1 MKILFVTSEF
11 GSNGGGLSLSSERV
25 FNYLSERY
33 SVQIVNPK
41 NPQVLVADGGY
52 NQELASAIR
61 HENNLKIDAYQYQ
74 DKDIDYVIA
83 FSGGFNGYYAS
94 ILAQRINS
102 SFILCLRGTDVNLA
116 KWSPTETFYL
126 RESAIHSYKVV
137 CLSREMI
144 ENLRLIDNSFCAKCV
159 LIPNP
164 IVSGE
169 GVAFTAKRNPAIVI
183 GTASTHLNEKKGV
196 ANLLSMVKL
205 AKEGGIEINL
215 ELVGEVDADLYESY
229 IKIINNF
236 EISDHI
242 TFHGRVSRSEL
253 SLLMKNW
260 DLYVQTSVCEG
271 HPNSVIES
279 LENGVGFISTRTG
292 YIFEKLHCDFPEFFF
307 DDNTPASML
316 KGILALINDKKLAPR
331 SEQLRDN
338 LLKSSDSN
346 AIKDLWY
353 KLLESP
359 SKEVRCAFDGD
370 NILSVGLHDVQG
382 EVHDSITTPIDV
394 FWQFVDFIYNHG
406 MGLCSM
412 RYYLS
417 MPPKERQSWIVCTF
431 DDGYVGLYN
440 HALPILSKYGFS
452 ATVFVCTS
460 LIGHDNKWNN
470 KDSKMRRHLNMD
482 ELSTLN
488 NQGWES
494 ASHGVHH
501 YNFLKL
507 TDIELENEI
516 KQSKEQIDSL
526 FGSSDCLAY
535 PYGANNAYIQ
545 QCVSPYYKYAFAVN
559 QGGTSLSAD
568 AHQLRRY
575 SISEIYKILTVE
587 S

>member
-61 HENNLKIDAYQYQ
+61 HENDLKIDAYQYK

-83 FSGGFNGYYAS
+83 FGGGFNGYYAS
-94 ILAQRINS
+94 ILSQRINS

-116 KWSPTETFYL
+116 KWSPIETFYL
-126 RESAIHSYKVV
+126 KESAIHSHKVV
-137 CLSREMI
+137 CLSRDMI
-144 ENLRLIDNSFCAKCV
+144 ENLRLIDKSLCIKCV
-159 LIPNP
+159 LIPNS
-164 IVSGE
+164 IVGGGDVTFMEKQNS
-169 GVAFTAKRNPAIVI
+169 TIVI

-196 ANLLSMVKL
+196 ANLLSLVKL
-205 AKEGGIEINL
+205 AKEGGIDINL
-215 ELVGEVDADLYESY
+215 ELVGEIDADLYESY
-229 IKIINNF
+229 VKIINNF

-242 TFHGRVSRSEL
+242 TFHGRISRPEL
-253 SLLMKNW
+253 SLLMRDW
-260 DLYVQTSVCEG
+260 DLYVQASVCEG

-279 LENGVGFISTRTG
+279 LENGISFISTRTG
-292 YIFEKLHCDFPEFFF
+292 YIFEKLHCDFPEYFF

-316 KGILALINDKKLAPR
+316 KGVLALLNDKKLALR

-346 AIKDLWY
+346 TIKKLWY

-359 SKEVRCAFDGD
+359 SKEMYCAFDGD

-382 EVHDSITTPIDV
+382 EVYDSITTPIDV
-394 FWQFVDFIYNHG
+394 FRQFVDFIYNHG

-431 DDGYVGLYN
+431 DDGYAGLYS

-460 LIGHDNKWNN
+460 LIGYDNKWNN
-470 KDSKMRRHLNMD
+470 KDSKMRMHLNMD
-482 ELSTLN
+482 ELSALN
-488 NQGWES
+488 NQGWEI

-507 TDIELENEI
+507 TDIELEYEI
-516 KQSKEQIDSL
+516 QQSKEQIDSL
-526 FGSSDCLAY
+526 FGPSDCFAY
-535 PYGANNAYIQ
+535 PYGANL
-545 QCVSPYYKYAFAVN
+545 
-559 QGGTSLSAD
+559 SLI
-568 AHQLRRY
+568 H
-575 SISEIYKILTVE
+575 I
-587 S
+587 

>member
-1 MKILFVTSEF
+1 
-11 GSNGGGLSLSSERV
+11 
-25 FNYLSERY
+25 
-33 SVQIVNPK
+33 
-41 NPQVLVADGGY
+41 
-52 NQELASAIR
+52 
-61 HENNLKIDAYQYQ
+61 
-74 DKDIDYVIA
+74 
-83 FSGGFNGYYAS
+83 
-94 ILAQRINS
+94 
-102 SFILCLRGTDVNLA
+102 
-116 KWSPTETFYL
+116 
-126 RESAIHSYKVV
+126 
-137 CLSREMI
+137 
-144 ENLRLIDNSFCAKCV
+144 
-159 LIPNP
+159 
-164 IVSGE
+164 
-169 GVAFTAKRNPAIVI
+169 
-183 GTASTHLNEKKGV
+183 
-196 ANLLSMVKL
+196 MVKL

-412 RYYLS
+412 RYCLS

-452 ATVFVCTS
+452 ATVFICTS

-488 NQGWES
+488 NQGWEI

>member
-61 HENNLKIDAYQYQ
+61 HENDLKIDAYQYK

-83 FSGGFNGYYAS
+83 FGGGFNGYYAS
-94 ILAQRINS
+94 ILSQRINS

-116 KWSPTETFYL
+116 KWSPIETFYL
-126 RESAIHSYKVV
+126 KESAIHSHKVV

-144 ENLRLIDNSFCAKCV
+144 ENLRLIDKSLCIKCV
-159 LIPNP
+159 LIPNS
-164 IVSGE
+164 IVGGGDVTFMEKQNS
-169 GVAFTAKRNPAIVI
+169 TIVI

-196 ANLLSMVKL
+196 ANLLSLVKL
-205 AKEGGIEINL
+205 AKEGGIDINL
-215 ELVGEVDADLYESY
+215 ELVGEIDADLYESY
-229 IKIINNF
+229 VKIINNF

-242 TFHGRVSRSEL
+242 TFHGRISRPEL
-253 SLLMKNW
+253 SLLMRDW
-260 DLYVQTSVCEG
+260 DLYVQASVCEG

-279 LENGVGFISTRTG
+279 LENGISFISTRTG
-292 YIFEKLHCDFPEFFF
+292 YIFEKLHCDFPEYFF

-316 KGILALINDKKLAPR
+316 KGVLALLNDKKLALR

-346 AIKDLWY
+346 TIKKLWY

-359 SKEVRCAFDGD
+359 SKEMYCAFDGD

-382 EVHDSITTPIDV
+382 EVYDSITTPIDV
-394 FWQFVDFIYNHG
+394 FRQFVDFIYNHG

-431 DDGYVGLYN
+431 DDGYAGLYS

-460 LIGHDNKWNN
+460 LIGYDNKWNN
-470 KDSKMRRHLNMD
+470 KDSKMRMHLNMD
-482 ELSTLN
+482 ELSALN
-488 NQGWES
+488 NQGWEI

-507 TDIELENEI
+507 TDIELEYEI
-516 KQSKEQIDSL
+516 QQSKEQIDSL
-526 FGSSDCLAY
+526 FGPSDCFAY
-535 PYGANNAYIQ
+535 PYGAKHPTM
-545 QCVSPYYKYAFAVN
+545 C
-559 QGGTSLSAD
+559 L
-568 AHQLRRY
+568 
-575 SISEIYKILTVE
+575 ILLQICFCC
-587 S
+587 

>member
-61 HENNLKIDAYQYQ
+61 HENDLKIDAYQYK

-83 FSGGFNGYYAS
+83 FGGGFNGYYAS
-94 ILAQRINS
+94 ILSQRINS

-116 KWSPTETFYL
+116 KWSPIETFYL
-126 RESAIHSYKVV
+126 KESAIHSHKVV

-144 ENLRLIDNSFCAKCV
+144 ENLRLIDKSLCIKCV
-159 LIPNP
+159 LIPNS
-164 IVSGE
+164 IVGGGDVTFMEKQNS
-169 GVAFTAKRNPAIVI
+169 TIVI

-196 ANLLSMVKL
+196 ANLLSLVKL
-205 AKEGGIEINL
+205 AKEGGIDINL
-215 ELVGEVDADLYESY
+215 ELVGEIDADLYESY
-229 IKIINNF
+229 VKIINNF
-236 EISDHI
+236 EISDYI
-242 TFHGRVSRSEL
+242 TFHGRISRPEL
-253 SLLMKNW
+253 SLLMRDW
-260 DLYVQTSVCEG
+260 DLYAQASVCEG

-279 LENGVGFISTRTG
+279 LENGISFISTRTG
-292 YIFEKLHCDFPEFFF
+292 YIFEKLHCDFPEYFF

-316 KGILALINDKKLAPR
+316 KGVLALLNDKKLALR

-346 AIKDLWY
+346 TIKKLWY

-359 SKEVRCAFDGD
+359 SKEMYCAFDGD

-382 EVHDSITTPIDV
+382 EVYDSITTPIDV
-394 FWQFVDFIYNHG
+394 FRQFVDFIYNHG

-431 DDGYVGLYN
+431 DDGYAGLYS

-460 LIGHDNKWNN
+460 LIGYDNKWNN
-470 KDSKMRRHLNMD
+470 KDSKMRMHLNMD
-482 ELSTLN
+482 ELSALN
-488 NQGWES
+488 NQGWEI

-507 TDIELENEI
+507 TDIELEYEI
-516 KQSKEQIDSL
+516 QQSKEQIDSL
-526 FGSSDCLAY
+526 FGPSDCFAY

-545 QCVSPYYKYAFAVN
+545 QCVSSYYRYAFAVN

-568 AHQLRRY
+568 TYQLRRY

>member
-61 HENNLKIDAYQYQ
+61 HENDLKIDAYQYK

-83 FSGGFNGYYAS
+83 FGGGFNGYYAS
-94 ILAQRINS
+94 ILSQRINS

-116 KWSPTETFYL
+116 KWSPIETFYL
-126 RESAIHSYKVV
+126 KESAIHSHKVV

-144 ENLRLIDNSFCAKCV
+144 ENLRLIDKSLCIKCV
-159 LIPNP
+159 LIPNS
-164 IVSGE
+164 IVGGGDVTFMEKQNS
-169 GVAFTAKRNPAIVI
+169 TIVI

-196 ANLLSMVKL
+196 ANLLSLVKL
-205 AKEGGIEINL
+205 AKEGGIDINL
-215 ELVGEVDADLYESY
+215 ELVGEIDADLYESY
-229 IKIINNF
+229 VKIINNF

-242 TFHGRVSRSEL
+242 TFHGRISRPEL
-253 SLLMKNW
+253 SLLMRDW
-260 DLYVQTSVCEG
+260 DLYVQASVCEG

-279 LENGVGFISTRTG
+279 LENGISFISTRTG
-292 YIFEKLHCDFPEFFF
+292 YIFEKLHCDFPEYFF

-316 KGILALINDKKLAPR
+316 KGVLALLNDKKLALR

-346 AIKDLWY
+346 TIKKLWY

-359 SKEVRCAFDGD
+359 SKEMYCAFDGD

-382 EVHDSITTPIDV
+382 EVYDSITTPIDV
-394 FWQFVDFIYNHG
+394 FRQFVDFIYNHG

-431 DDGYVGLYN
+431 DDGYAGLYS

-460 LIGHDNKWNN
+460 LIGYDNKWNN
-470 KDSKMRRHLNMD
+470 KDSKMRMHLNMD
-482 ELSTLN
+482 ELSALN
-488 NQGWES
+488 NQGWEI

-507 TDIELENEI
+507 TDIELEYEI
-516 KQSKEQIDSL
+516 QQSKEQIDSL
-526 FGSSDCLAY
+526 FGPSDCFAY
-535 PYGANNAYIQ
+535 PYGANNAYWKIQ
-545 QCVSPYYKYAFAVN
+545 CKLPPKTKRFCPLVLK
-559 QGGTSLSAD
+559 
-568 AHQLRRY
+568 
-575 SISEIYKILTVE
+575 
-587 S
+587 

>member
-41 NPQVLVADGGY
+41 SPHVLVADGGY
-52 NQELASAIR
+52 NQDLASAIR
-61 HENNLKIDAYQYQ
+61 HENDLKIDACQY
-74 DKDIDYVIA
+74 KDIDYVIA
-83 FSGGFNGYYAS
+83 FGGSFNGYYAS

-126 RESAIHSYKVV
+126 RESAIHSYKIV
-137 CLSREMI
+137 CLSKEMI
-144 ENLRLIDNSFCAKCV
+144 ENLRLIDNSLCGKCV
-159 LIPNP
+159 LIPNS
-164 IVSGE
+164 IVGGGDVTFAEKQKS
-169 GVAFTAKRNPAIVI
+169 TIVI
-183 GTASTHLNEKKGV
+183 GTASTHLNEKKGI
-196 ANLLSMVKL
+196 ANLISLVKL
-205 AKEGGIEINL
+205 AKEGGIDINL

-229 IKIINNF
+229 VKIINDF
-236 EISDHI
+236 EISDRI
-242 TFHGRVSRSEL
+242 NFHGRVSRSEL
-253 SLLMKNW
+253 SLLMKDW
-260 DLYVQTSVCEG
+260 DLYVQASVCEG
-271 HPNSVIES
+271 HPNSVIEA
-279 LENGVGFISTRTG
+279 LENGVCFISTRTG
-292 YIFEKLHCDFPEFFF
+292 YIFETLHCDFPEFFF
-307 DDNTPASML
+307 EDNTPASML
-316 KGILALINDKKLAPR
+316 KGVLALLNDKKLPLR
-331 SEQLRDN
+331 SKQLRDS
-338 LLKSSDSN
+338 LLKSSNSSS
-346 AIKDLWY
+346 IKELWY

-359 SKEVRCAFDGD
+359 SKKAHCAFDVD

-382 EVHDSITTPIDV
+382 DSHDSITTPIDV
-394 FWQFVDFIYNHG
+394 FRQFVDFIYNQG

-417 MPPKERQSWIVCTF
+417 MPVKERQSWIVCTF
-431 DDGYVGLYN
+431 DDGYAGLYN
-440 HALPILSKYGFS
+440 YALPILSKYGFS
-452 ATVFVCTS
+452 ATVFICTS
-460 LIGHDNKWNN
+460 LIGKDNKWNN
-470 KDSKMRRHLNMD
+470 KDSKSRMHLNME

-488 NQGWES
+488 NQGWEI

-507 TDIELENEI
+507 TDIELEYEI
-516 KQSKEQIDSL
+516 KQSKEQIDDL
-526 FGSSDCLAY
+526 FGPSDCFAY

-545 QCVSPYYKYAFAVN
+545 QCVALCYKYAFAVN

-575 SISEIYKILTVE
+575 SLSEIYKILSVE

>member
-61 HENNLKIDAYQYQ
+61 HENDLKIDAYQYK

-83 FSGGFNGYYAS
+83 FGGGFNGYYAS
-94 ILAQRINS
+94 ILSQRINS

-116 KWSPTETFYL
+116 KWSPIETFYL
-126 RESAIHSYKVV
+126 KESAIHSHKVV

-144 ENLRLIDNSFCAKCV
+144 ENLRLIDKSLCIKCV
-159 LIPNP
+159 LIPNS
-164 IVSGE
+164 IVGGE
-169 GVAFTAKRNPAIVI
+169 DVTFMEKQNSTIVI

-196 ANLLSMVKL
+196 ANLLSLVKL
-205 AKEGGIEINL
+205 AKEGGIDINL
-215 ELVGEVDADLYESY
+215 ELVGEIDADLYESY
-229 IKIINNF
+229 VKIINNF

-242 TFHGRVSRSEL
+242 TFHGRISRPEL
-253 SLLMKNW
+253 SLLMRDW
-260 DLYVQTSVCEG
+260 DLYVQASVCEG

-279 LENGVGFISTRTG
+279 LENGISFISTKTG
-292 YIFEKLHCDFPEFFF
+292 YIFEKLHCDFPEYFF

-316 KGILALINDKKLAPR
+316 KGVLALLNDKKLALR

-346 AIKDLWY
+346 TIKNLWY

-359 SKEVRCAFDGD
+359 SKEVYCAFDGD

-382 EVHDSITTPIDV
+382 EVYDSITTPIDV
-394 FWQFVDFIYNHG
+394 FRQFVDFIYNHG

-431 DDGYVGLYN
+431 DDGYAGLYS

-460 LIGHDNKWNN
+460 LIGYDNKWNN
-470 KDSKMRRHLNMD
+470 KDSKMRMHLNMN
-482 ELSTLN
+482 ELSALN
-488 NQGWES
+488 NQGWEI

-507 TDIELENEI
+507 TDIELEYEI
-516 KQSKEQIDSL
+516 QQSKEQIDSL
-526 FGSSDCLAY
+526 FGPSSCFAY

-545 QCVSPYYKYAFAVN
+545 QCVSSYYRYAFAVN

-568 AHQLRRY
+568 TYQLRRY

>member
-41 NPQVLVADGGY
+41 SPHVLVADGGY
-52 NQELASAIR
+52 NQDLASAIR
-61 HENNLKIDAYQYQ
+61 HENDLKIDVCQY
-74 DKDIDYVIA
+74 KDIDYVIA
-83 FSGGFNGYYAS
+83 FGGSFNGYYAS

-126 RESAIHSYKVV
+126 RESAIHSYKIV
-137 CLSREMI
+137 CLSKEMI
-144 ENLRLIDNSFCAKCV
+144 ENLRLIDNSLCGKCV

-164 IVSGE
+164 IIGGGDVTFVEKQKS
-169 GVAFTAKRNPAIVI
+169 TIVI
-183 GTASTHLNEKKGV
+183 GTASTHLNEKKGI
-196 ANLLSMVKL
+196 ANLISLVKL
-205 AKEGGIEINL
+205 AKEGGIDINL

-229 IKIINNF
+229 VKIINDF
-236 EISDHI
+236 EISDRI
-242 TFHGRVSRSEL
+242 NFHGRVSRSEL
-253 SLLMKNW
+253 SLLMKDW
-260 DLYVQTSVCEG
+260 YLYVQASVCEG
-271 HPNSVIES
+271 HPNSVIEA
-279 LENGVGFISTRTG
+279 LENGVCFISTRTG
-292 YIFEKLHCDFPEFFF
+292 YIFETLHCDFPEFFF
-307 DDNTPASML
+307 EDNTPASML
-316 KGILALINDKKLAPR
+316 KGVLALLNDKKLPLR
-331 SEQLRDN
+331 SKQLRDS
-338 LLKSSDSN
+338 LLKSSNSSS
-346 AIKDLWY
+346 IKELWY

-359 SKEVRCAFDGD
+359 SKKAHCAFDVD

-382 EVHDSITTPIDV
+382 DSHDSITTPIDV
-394 FWQFVDFIYNHG
+394 FQQFVDFIYNQG

-431 DDGYVGLYN
+431 DDGYAGLYN
-440 HALPILSKYGFS
+440 YALPILSKYGFS
-452 ATVFVCTS
+452 ATVFICTS
-460 LIGHDNKWNN
+460 LIGKDNKWNN
-470 KDSKMRRHLNMD
+470 KDSKSRMHLNME

-488 NQGWES
+488 NQGWEI

-507 TDIELENEI
+507 TDIELEYEI
-516 KQSKEQIDSL
+516 KQSKEQIDDL
-526 FGSSDCLAY
+526 FGPSDCFAY
-535 PYGANNAYIQ
+535 PYGANNAYLQ
-545 QCVSPYYKYAFAVN
+545 QCVALCYKYAFAVN

-575 SISEIYKILTVE
+575 SISEIYKILSVE

>member
-61 HENNLKIDAYQYQ
+61 HENDLKIDAYQYK

-83 FSGGFNGYYAS
+83 FGGGFNGYYAS
-94 ILAQRINS
+94 ILSQRINS

-116 KWSPTETFYL
+116 KWSPIETFYL
-126 RESAIHSYKVV
+126 KESAIHSHKVV

-144 ENLRLIDNSFCAKCV
+144 ENLRLIDKSLCIKCV
-159 LIPNP
+159 LIPNS
-164 IVSGE
+164 IVGGE
-169 GVAFTAKRNPAIVI
+169 DVTFMEKQNSTIVI

-196 ANLLSMVKL
+196 ANLLSLVKL
-205 AKEGGIEINL
+205 AKEGGIDINL
-215 ELVGEVDADLYESY
+215 ELVGEIDADLYESY
-229 IKIINNF
+229 VKIINNF

-242 TFHGRVSRSEL
+242 TFHGRISRPEL
-253 SLLMKNW
+253 SLLMRDW
-260 DLYVQTSVCEG
+260 DLYVQASVCEG

-279 LENGVGFISTRTG
+279 LENGISFISTKTG
-292 YIFEKLHCDFPEFFF
+292 YIFEKLHCDFPEYFF

-316 KGILALINDKKLAPR
+316 KGVLALLNDKKLALR
-331 SEQLRDN
+331 SEQLRDS

-346 AIKDLWY
+346 TIKNLWY

-359 SKEVRCAFDGD
+359 SKEVYCAFDGD

-382 EVHDSITTPIDV
+382 EVYDSITTPIDV
-394 FWQFVDFIYNHG
+394 FRQFVDFIYNHG

-431 DDGYVGLYN
+431 DDGYAGLYS

-460 LIGHDNKWNN
+460 LIGYDNKWNN
-470 KDSKMRRHLNMD
+470 KDSKMRMHLNMD
-482 ELSTLN
+482 ELSALN
-488 NQGWES
+488 NQGWEI

-507 TDIELENEI
+507 TDIELEYEI
-516 KQSKEQIDSL
+516 QQSKEQIDSL
-526 FGSSDCLAY
+526 FGPSDCFTY

-545 QCVSPYYKYAFAVN
+545 QCVSSYYRYAFAVN

-568 AHQLRRY
+568 TYQLRRY

>member
-61 HENNLKIDAYQYQ
+61 HENDLKIDAYQYK

-83 FSGGFNGYYAS
+83 FGGGFNGYYAS
-94 ILAQRINS
+94 ILSQRINS

-116 KWSPTETFYL
+116 KWSPIETFYL
-126 RESAIHSYKVV
+126 KESAIHSHKVV

-144 ENLRLIDNSFCAKCV
+144 ENLRLIDKSLCIKCV
-159 LIPNP
+159 LIPNS
-164 IVSGE
+164 IVGGGDVTFMEKQNS
-169 GVAFTAKRNPAIVI
+169 TIVI

-196 ANLLSMVKL
+196 ANLLSLVKL
-205 AKEGGIEINL
+205 AKEGGIDINL
-215 ELVGEVDADLYESY
+215 ELVGEIDADLYESY
-229 IKIINNF
+229 VKIINNF

-242 TFHGRVSRSEL
+242 TFHGRISRPEL
-253 SLLMKNW
+253 SLLMRDW
-260 DLYVQTSVCEG
+260 DLYVQASVCEG

-279 LENGVGFISTRTG
+279 LENGISFISTRTG
-292 YIFEKLHCDFPEFFF
+292 YIFEKLHCDFPEYFF

-316 KGILALINDKKLAPR
+316 KGVLALLNDKKLALR

-346 AIKDLWY
+346 TIKKLWY

-359 SKEVRCAFDGD
+359 SKEMYCAFDGD

-382 EVHDSITTPIDV
+382 EVYDSITTPIDV
-394 FWQFVDFIYNHG
+394 FRQFVDFIYNHG

-431 DDGYVGLYN
+431 DDGYAGLYS

-460 LIGHDNKWNN
+460 LIGYDNKWNN
-470 KDSKMRRHLNMD
+470 KDSKMRMHLNMD
-482 ELSTLN
+482 ELSALN
-488 NQGWES
+488 NQGWEI

-507 TDIELENEI
+507 TDIELEYEI
-516 KQSKEQIDSL
+516 QQSKEQIDSL
-526 FGSSDCLAY
+526 FGPSDCFAY

-545 QCVSPYYKYAFAVN
+545 HCVSSYYRYAFAVN

-568 AHQLRRY
+568 TYQLRRY

>member
-61 HENNLKIDAYQYQ
+61 HENDLKIDAYQYQ

-83 FSGGFNGYYAS
+83 FGGGFNGYYAS

-116 KWSPTETFYL
+116 KWSPIETFYL
-126 RESAIHSYKVV
+126 RESAVHSHKVV

-144 ENLRLIDNSFCAKCV
+144 ENLRLIDKSLCIKCV
-159 LIPNP
+159 LIPNS
-164 IVSGE
+164 IVGGGDVTFMEKQNS
-169 GVAFTAKRNPAIVI
+169 TIVI

-196 ANLLSMVKL
+196 ANLLSLVKL
-205 AKEGGIEINL
+205 AKEGGIDINL
-215 ELVGEVDADLYESY
+215 ELVGEIDADLYESY
-229 IKIINNF
+229 VKIINNF

-242 TFHGRVSRSEL
+242 TFHGRISRPEL
-253 SLLMKNW
+253 SLLMRDW
-260 DLYVQTSVCEG
+260 DLYVQASVCEG

-279 LENGVGFISTRTG
+279 LENGISFISTRTG
-292 YIFEKLHCDFPEFFF
+292 YIFEKLHCDFPEYFF
-307 DDNTPASML
+307 DDNTPTSML
-316 KGILALINDKKLAPR
+316 KGILALLNNKKLALR

-346 AIKDLWY
+346 TIKDLWY

-359 SKEVRCAFDGD
+359 SKEVHCAFDGD

-394 FWQFVDFIYNHG
+394 FRQFVDFIYDHG

-431 DDGYVGLYN
+431 
-440 HALPILSKYGFS
+440 
-452 ATVFVCTS
+452 
-460 LIGHDNKWNN
+460 
-470 KDSKMRRHLNMD
+470 
-482 ELSTLN
+482 
-488 NQGWES
+488 
-494 ASHGVHH
+494 
-501 YNFLKL
+501 
-507 TDIELENEI
+507 
-516 KQSKEQIDSL
+516 
-526 FGSSDCLAY
+526 
-535 PYGANNAYIQ
+535 ANS
-545 QCVSPYYKYAFAVN
+545 V
-559 QGGTSLSAD
+559 
-568 AHQLRRY
+568 
-575 SISEIYKILTVE
+575 
-587 S
+587 

>member
-61 HENNLKIDAYQYQ
+61 HENDLEIDAYQYK

-83 FSGGFNGYYAS
+83 FGGGFNGYYAS
-94 ILAQRINS
+94 ILSQRINS

-116 KWSPTETFYL
+116 KWSPIETFYL
-126 RESAIHSYKVV
+126 KESAIHSHKVV

-144 ENLRLIDNSFCAKCV
+144 ENLRLIDKSLCIKCV
-159 LIPNP
+159 LIPNS
-164 IVSGE
+164 IVGGGDVTFMEKQNS
-169 GVAFTAKRNPAIVI
+169 TIVI

-196 ANLLSMVKL
+196 ANLLSLVKL
-205 AKEGGIEINL
+205 AKEGGIDINL
-215 ELVGEVDADLYESY
+215 ELVGEIDADLYESY
-229 IKIINNF
+229 VKIINNF

-242 TFHGRVSRSEL
+242 TFHGRISRPEL
-253 SLLMKNW
+253 SLLMRDW
-260 DLYVQTSVCEG
+260 DLYVQASVCEG

-279 LENGVGFISTRTG
+279 LENGISFISTRTG
-292 YIFEKLHCDFPEFFF
+292 YIFEKLHCDFPEYFF

-316 KGILALINDKKLAPR
+316 KGVLALLNDKKLALR

-346 AIKDLWY
+346 TIKKLWY

-359 SKEVRCAFDGD
+359 SKEMYCAFDGD

-382 EVHDSITTPIDV
+382 EVYDSITTPIDV
-394 FWQFVDFIYNHG
+394 FRQFVDFIYNHG

-440 HALPILSKYGFS
+440 HALPILSKYGFN

-460 LIGHDNKWNN
+460 LIGHNNKWNK
-470 KDSKMRRHLNMD
+470 KDAK
-482 ELSTLN
+482 
-488 NQGWES
+488 
-494 ASHGVHH
+494 
-501 YNFLKL
+501 
-507 TDIELENEI
+507 LENEI

-526 FGSSDCLAY
+526 FGPSDCFAY

-545 QCVSPYYKYAFAVN
+545 QCVSSYYRYAFAVN

-568 AHQLRRY
+568 TYQLRRY

>member
-33 SVQIVNPK
+33 SVQIINPK

-61 HENNLKIDAYQYQ
+61 HENDLKTDAYKYH

-83 FSGGFNGYYAS
+83 FGGGFNGYYVS
-94 ILAQRINS
+94 ILAQRINA

-126 RESAIHSYKVV
+126 RESAIHSYKIV
-137 CLSREMI
+137 CLSKEMI
-144 ENLRLIDNSFCAKCV
+144 ENLRLIDNSLCAKCV

-164 IVSGE
+164 IVGGGDVTFAEKQNS
-169 GVAFTAKRNPAIVI
+169 TIVI
-183 GTASTHLNEKKGV
+183 GTASTHLNEKKGI
-196 ANLLSMVKL
+196 ANLISLVKL
-205 AKEGGIEINL
+205 AKEDGIDINL

-229 IKIINNF
+229 VNIINDF
-236 EISDHI
+236 GISAHI

-253 SLLMKNW
+253 SLLMKDW
-260 DLYVQTSVCEG
+260 DLYIQASVCEG
-271 HPNSVIES
+271 HPNSVIEA
-279 LENGVGFISTRTG
+279 LENGVCFISTRTG
-292 YIFEKLHCDFPEFFF
+292 YIYETLHCDFPEFFF

-316 KGILALINDKKLAPR
+316 KGVLALLNDKKLPLR
-331 SEQLRDN
+331 SKQLRDN
-338 LLKSSDSN
+338 LLKSSNSN
-346 AIKDLWY
+346 TIKDLWY

-359 SKEVRCAFDGD
+359 SKEAHRAFDGD

-394 FWQFVDFIYNHG
+394 FRQFVDFIYNQG

-417 MPPKERQSWIVCTF
+417 MHPKERQSWIVCTF
-431 DDGYVGLYN
+431 DDGYAGLYN
-440 HALPILSKYGFS
+440 YALPILSKYGFS
-452 ATVFVCTS
+452 ATVFMCTS
-460 LIGHDNKWNN
+460 LIGKDNKWNN
-470 KDSKMRRHLNMD
+470 KDSKSRMHLNME

-488 NQGWES
+488 NQGWEI

-507 TDIELENEI
+507 TDIELEYEI
-516 KQSKEQIDSL
+516 KQSKEQIDDL
-526 FGSSDCLAY
+526 FGSSDCFAY

-545 QCVSPYYKYAFAVN
+545 QCVSSYYRYAFAVS
-559 QGGTSLSAD
+559 QGGTSLSTD
-568 AHQLRRY
+568 TYQLRRY

>member
-41 NPQVLVADGGY
+41 SPHVLVADGGY
-52 NQELASAIR
+52 NQDLASAIR
-61 HENNLKIDAYQYQ
+61 HENDLKIDACQY
-74 DKDIDYVIA
+74 KDIDYVIA
-83 FSGGFNGYYAS
+83 FGGSFNGYFAS

-126 RESAIHSYKVV
+126 RESAIHSYKIV

-144 ENLRLIDNSFCAKCV
+144 ENLRLIDNSLCAKCV

-164 IVSGE
+164 IVG
-169 GVAFTAKRNPAIVI
+169 GGDVIFTEKQNSTIVI
-183 GTASTHLNEKKGV
+183 GTASTHLNEKKGI
-196 ANLLSMVKL
+196 ANLISLVKL
-205 AKEGGIEINL
+205 AKEGGIDINL

-229 IKIINNF
+229 VKIINGF
-236 EISDHI
+236 EISDRI

-253 SLLMKNW
+253 SLLMKDW
-260 DLYVQTSVCEG
+260 DLYIQASVCEG
-271 HPNSVIES
+271 HPNSVIEA
-279 LENGVGFISTRTG
+279 LENGVCFIITRTG
-292 YIFEKLHCDFPEFFF
+292 YIFETLHCDFPEFFF
-307 DDNTPASML
+307 EDNTPASML
-316 KGILALINDKKLAPR
+316 KGVLALLNDKKLPLR
-331 SEQLRDN
+331 SMQLRDS
-338 LLKSSDSN
+338 LLKSSNSSS
-346 AIKDLWY
+346 IKELWY

-359 SKEVRCAFDGD
+359 SKKAHCAFDVD

-382 EVHDSITTPIDV
+382 EAHDSITTPIDV
-394 FWQFVDFIYNHG
+394 FRQFVDFIYNQG

-431 DDGYVGLYN
+431 DDGYAGLYN
-440 HALPILSKYGFS
+440 YALPILSKYGFN
-452 ATVFVCTS
+452 ATVFMCTS
-460 LIGHDNKWNN
+460 LIGKDNKWNN
-470 KDSKMRRHLNMD
+470 KDSKSRMHLNMD
-482 ELSTLN
+482 ELSILN
-488 NQGWES
+488 NQGWEI

-507 TDIELENEI
+507 TDIELEYEI
-516 KQSKEQIDSL
+516 TQSKEQIDGL
-526 FGSSDCLAY
+526 FGPSDCFAY

-545 QCVSPYYKYAFAVN
+545 QCVALCYKYAFAVN

-575 SISEIYKILTVE
+575 SISEIYKILSVE